1 MDGNSRETLIHPRKI
16 GPENGEPPVSKS
28 SPTNH
33 NPGGP
38 KKLEKRRLD
47 TGSTSPNFR
56 RPPTGIRFFHVIIM
70 ANHKSS
76 EKRARQTIVRTER
89 NRAEKS
95 RIKTLRKKTLTAVA
109 AGDKESATKAS
120 AEFSS
125 AVDKAAKK
133 NVIHPNKAANLKSK
147 TAKAIAGIA

>member
-1 MDGNSRETLIHPRKI
+1 
-16 GPENGEPPVSKS
+16 
-28 SPTNH
+28 
-33 NPGGP
+33 
-38 KKLEKRRLD
+38 
-47 TGSTSPNFR
+47 
-56 RPPTGIRFFHVIIM
+56 M

-109 AGDKESATKAS
+109 AGDKESAAKAS